1 MAEKKQKLELLVN
14 QAPVT
19 LELLSDPVVGESS
32 YGEYCLLNVKKPSGE
47 EFSLFAPTEL
57 LDQMKALH
65 KGNKIEVAKLAE
77 KNGNKLVTKYD
88 LKLISNG
95 NGKKASD
102 TENNTVARDN
112 YFDIMLASYLDALR
126 IQENLN
132 GMVDVNKIAVC
143 LFIARSKVNANG
155 LGG

>member
-1 MAEKKQKLELLVN
+1 LFEE
-14 QAPVT
+14 
-19 LELLSDPVVGESS
+19 PVVGNST
-32 YGEYCLLNVKKPSGE
+32 YGEYYLYAVKQPNNE
-47 EFSLFAPTEL
+47 EYNFFAPIEL
-57 LDQMKALH
+57 HDQMKGLH
-65 KGNKIEVAKLAE
+65 KGNKVEITKLAE
-77 KNGNKLVTKYD
+77 QKGSKIITKYD
-88 LKLISNG
+88 LKVISNG
-95 NGKKASD
+95 NGKKVSEND
-102 TENNTVARDN
+102 TGTVARDN

>member
-1 MAEKKQKLELLVN
+1 MAERKKLDLKLN
-14 QAPVT
+14 QPAT
-19 LELLSDPVVGESS
+19 LELLFEEPVVGQST
-32 YGEYCLLNVKKPSGE
+32 YGDYYLYAVKQGNNEEYN
-47 EFSLFAPTEL
+47 FFAPEEL
-57 LDQMKALH
+57 HDQMKGLH
-65 KGNKIEVAKLAE
+65 KGNKVEITKLAE
-77 KNGNKLVTKYD
+77 QKGSKIITKYD

-95 NGKKASD
+95 NGSKKVSD
-102 TENNTVARDN
+102 TEPNTIARDN